1 VVGEGL
7 PGDAGAGS
15 AVLAA
20 GSRIAGYVLEE
31 EVGAGGMAVVF
42 RARDERLGRLVALK
56 VLTPGLV
63 GNEEFRRRF
72 LRESRAAAAVDDP
85 HIIPVYEAGEAGG
98 VLFISMRYVSGGD
111 VRGLLRREGPLPP
124 ARVAA
129 VISPVACALD
139 AAHGA
144 GLVHRDVKPGNMLID
159 ARPGRPDHVYL
170 SDFGLARSGS
180 ASALTRTGLYLGTVA
195 YMAPEQIQGGV
206 VDGRADQYALGCAAF
221 ELLCGA
227 VPFERDQDMAVLYAH
242 LSVPPPSAAA
252 RCPEMPARVD
262 EVLARALAKAPGDRY
277 ASCGEFAEALRG
289 ALGLPGY
296 DRDAGAAAA
305 GAAAGRAGPLA
316 TAAPGATVIRPAA
329 GGGDGAARELP
340 AGTITMLFS
349 DIEGS
354 TMLLSRLGEAYGE
367 ALSAQRAILRAAIAD
382 SGGHEMGTEGD
393 SFFVV
398 FGSAADAVACCV
410 AAQRALA
417 DHRWPGGVA
426 VRVRMGLH
434 SGEPV
439 RHQDS
444 YVGLDVHRAAR
455 IAAAAHGGQV
465 VLSDATWLMAQSG
478 LPAGVS
484 VRDLGLHRLKDL
496 PAPERIYQLA
506 APGLA
511 EQFPPLKSLGAATSL
526 PVPATAL
533 VGRKDDVERLRAVL
547 ARPGTRLV
555 TLTGT
560 GGIGKTRLAVH
571 AAGGLPDEFPDG
583 LWWVGLAP
591 VSRGELVL
599 GTLAQVLG
607 VREDEGTDLERAVAA
622 RLDGR
627 RMLIVLDNA
636 EHLLPE
642 LADVVVRLLAASDRL
657 VVLATSRERLQ
668 LSAEHV
674 YPVHPLPAADAVALL
689 QERAA
694 AAGVPVEQSPVLGR
708 LCERLDRMPLALEL
722 AAARLRL
729 FSPAQLLDRID
740 SRLDLFAGPRDA
752 EPRHRTLRAT
762 IEWSHDLLAEPEQ
775 ALFRRLAV
783 FAADCTLD
791 AAESVCQPEP
801 GALEGLLDKSLVVR
815 GDDGSEPRFGML
827 ESIRDFA
834 AERLAAAGEETE
846 LRARQAGYFRALA
859 ERMDAAL
866 RAGEPEE
873 GPVAVL
879 AADIGNLRAAVE
891 FGLQAGDAEVVR
903 QITAALD
910 MYWDIGGLYT
920 EARSWLDRALALSD
934 VQDVT
939 RQRLLSAL
947 AGTARTQGD
956 YMAAQA
962 ASDEAAS
969 LAMALAGEMELF
981 ESLLARFRSARSK
994 DDLRTAEAVL
1004 TEALGVALA
1013 AGNGVGTS
1021 ACRLGLVS
1029 MANRQGRHEEADDL
1043 LAENLP
1049 FVRGLGQIRCEGYTL
1064 ANMADTSIRRG
1075 RLPDCAAPALLGAT
1089 RALQIGDKS
1098 LAAWSLDL
1106 FAVAAAAAGDQR
1118 RAAAILAAVDT
1129 ARHAM
1134 GIEPD
1139 ADEQA
1144 LRQQALKLVDPHGQD
1159 FALGQAEG
1167 QALDLPAAL
1176 SLAASADLTPA

>member
-1 VVGEGL
+1 VLRDKFGL
-7 PGDAGAGS
+7 ANM
-15 AVLAA
+15 V
-20 GSRIAGYVLEE
+20 
-31 EVGAGGMAVVF
+31 
-42 RARDERLGRLVALK
+42 
-56 VLTPGLV
+56 LV
-63 GNEEFRRRF
+63 GNAGSFLLTALGPPRCWPDSRTQVLIADPPNRRPQLRTAINPACKVPHRRSRWCHFPFGWGFRAF
-72 LRESRAAAAVDDP
+72 LAGGRDAVDN
-85 HIIPVYEAGEAGG
+85 
-98 VLFISMRYVSGGD
+98 
-111 VRGLLRREGPLPP
+111 RG
-124 ARVAA
+124 
-129 VISPVACALD
+129 
-139 AAHGA
+139 
-144 GLVHRDVKPGNMLID
+144 M
-159 ARPGRPDHVYL
+159 
-170 SDFGLARSGS
+170 
-180 ASALTRTGLYLGTVA
+180 
-195 YMAPEQIQGGV
+195 
-206 VDGRADQYALGCAAF
+206 
-221 ELLCGA
+221 
-227 VPFERDQDMAVLYAH
+227 
-242 LSVPPPSAAA
+242 
-252 RCPEMPARVD
+252 
-262 EVLARALAKAPGDRY
+262 
-277 ASCGEFAEALRG
+277 
-289 ALGLPGY
+289 
-296 DRDAGAAAA
+296 
-305 GAAAGRAGPLA
+305 
-316 TAAPGATVIRPAA
+316 
-329 GGGDGAARELP
+329 RELP
-340 AGTITMLFS
+340 TGTVTMLFS

-354 TMLLSRLGEAYGE
+354 TALLGRLGDRYGE
-367 ALSAQRAILRAAIAD
+367 ALAAQRAVIRAAISA

-398 FGSAADAVACCV
+398 FSSAADAVECCL

-417 DHRWPGGVA
+417 GQAWPGGVA

-439 RHQDS
+439 RHQDG
-444 YVGLDVHRAAR
+444 YVGMDVHRAAR

-465 VLSDATWLMAQSG
+465 VLSDATRLLVASR

-496 PAPERIYQLA
+496 QAPERIYQLA

-511 EQFPPLKSLGAATSL
+511 EQFPPLKSLGSATSL

-533 VGRKDDVERLRAVL
+533 VGRDEEIEGLRAVL
-547 ARPGTRLV
+547 ARPGVRLV
-555 TLTGT
+555 TLTGA
-560 GGIGKTRLAVH
+560 GGIGKTRLAVQ
-571 AAGGLPDEFPDG
+571 AAAGLPDEFPDG

-591 VSRGELVL
+591 LSRGEQVL
-599 GTLAQVLG
+599 SSLAQVLG
-607 VREDEGTDLERAVAA
+607 VREAGGAGLESTVAA

-674 YPVHPLPAADAVALL
+674 YPVPPLSAANAVALL

-694 AAGVPVEQSPVLGR
+694 AAGVRVEQSPVLGR
-708 LCERLDRMPLALEL
+708 VCERLDRLPLALEL
-722 AAARLRL
+722 AAAGLRV
-729 FSPAQLLDRID
+729 FSPAQLLDRIG
-740 SRLDLFAGPRDA
+740 SRLDLFTGPRDA

-762 IEWSHDLLAEPEQ
+762 IEWSHDLLTGPEQ

-783 FAADCTLD
+783 FAGDCTLE
-791 AAESVCQPEP
+791 AAEAVCRPEP
-801 GALEGLLDKSLVVR
+801 GALDGLLDKCLVVR
-815 GDDGSEPRFGML
+815 GDDAPEPRFGML

-834 AERLAAAGEETE
+834 AERLAAEGEAPG
-846 LRARQAGYFRALA
+846 LRARHAGYFRSLA

-873 GPVAVL
+873 RPVAVL

-891 FGLQAGDAEVVR
+891 FGLDTGDTEVVR
-903 QITAALD
+903 QITAALH
-910 MYWDIGGLYT
+910 MYWEIYGLYS

-947 AGTARTQGD
+947 AGFARMQGD
-956 YMAAQA
+956 YVAAQA

-981 ESLLARFRSARSK
+981 ESLLARFRSASSK
-994 DDLRTAEAVL
+994 DDLRTAEALL

-1029 MANRQGRHEEADDL
+1029 MANRQGRHDEADDL

-1064 ANMADTSIRRG
+1064 SYMADTSVRRG

-1098 LAAWSLDL
+1098 LAAWCLDL
-1106 FAVAAAAAGDQR
+1106 FAVAVAAAGDQR
-1118 RAAAILAAVDT
+1118 RAAAILSATGAA
-1129 ARHAM
+1129 RQAM

-1139 ADEQA
+1139 PDEQA
-1144 LRQQALKLVDPHGQD
+1144 VREQVMKLVDQHGQD
-1159 FALGQAEG
+1159 FALGHAEG